1 MPNQDDRILKEN
13 VDFLAPVIAKWRGVN
28 MKNYEVLKDK
38 IQAALENE
46 VDFCAKIVHDDPDF
60 DEIFH
65 IEFQSTPT
73 YTPRRGRLY
82 NAFLGYVHNL
92 PVRQLVLYLGSKPFK
107 MATELI
113 EPQISYRAEIISLRD
128 FSYRYFLKRSTPEE
142 IIMAILAD
150 LEGEDAEKI
159 ITKILNKIRK
169 FSPRRAAICTVQM
182 QVLSNLRDLQDTVI
196 KILEEM
202 PFAIDLSKDPF
213 FKKAF
218 KRAETQ
224 GEAKIIA
231 NFLETG
237 RLSVG
242 EIAESSK
249 MPVEFVLQIQK
260 QLNLSKRQSL
270 KKK

>member
-1 MPNQDDRILKEN
+1 MPNQYDRILKEN

-28 MKNYEVLKDK
+28 MKKYEILKDK
-38 IQAALENE
+38 MQATLENE
-46 VDFCAKIVHDDPDF
+46 VDFCAKIVHDDSDF

-82 NAFLGYVHNL
+82 NAFLGYLHNL
-92 PVRQLVLYLGSKPFK
+92 PVRQLVLYLGSEPFN

-142 IIMAILAD
+142 VIMAILAD

-159 ITKILNKIRK
+159 IIKILNKIRK

-182 QVLSNLRDLQDTVI
+182 QVLSNLRNLQNTVT

-231 NFLETG
+231 NLLETG
-237 RLSVG
+237 RLSLE
-242 EIAESSK
+242 EIADFSK
-249 MPVEFVLQIQK
+249 TPIEFVLQVQK
-260 QLNLSKRQSL
+260 QLNLSKRKNSQ
-270 KKK
+270 